1 MEEKIESYKRP
12 YRVRITITF
21 DEVVLAWNEDD
32 ADNVAWEKIFNE
44 ELATIQIV
52 RGGE

>member
-1 MEEKIESYKRP
+1 MEEKVTCYKSP
-12 YRVRITITF
+12 FRVKITITF
-21 DEVVLAWNEDD
+21 DQVVLAWNEDD

-44 ELATIQIV
+44 GLAEIQIV

>member
-1 MEEKIESYKRP
+1 MEEDLICYKSP

-21 DEVVLAWNEDD
+21 DQVILAWNKDD

-44 ELATIQIV
+44 GLAEIEIV
-52 RGGE
+52 KGGE